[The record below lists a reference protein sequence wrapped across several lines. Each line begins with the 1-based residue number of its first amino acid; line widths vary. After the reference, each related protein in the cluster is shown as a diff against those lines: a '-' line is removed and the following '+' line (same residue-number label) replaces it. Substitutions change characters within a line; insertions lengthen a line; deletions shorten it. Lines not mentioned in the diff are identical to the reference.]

1 VTEGEAYDELCAYTL
16 SHGDAQFIHQHVVDA
31 WTAQHA
37 DARTKPLGL
46 TFALVGLYL
55 AVEKNVSG
63 REVQRAH
70 MRLARRKRAWPSF
83 ELPKSR
89 GAMTAL
95 DVMDAPAGPQR
106 DAAIRAW
113 CAAVWAPFSAQRAKV
128 QALLA
133 EQ

>member
-16 SHGDAQFIHQHVVDA
+16 SHGDPQFIHQHVVDA
-31 WTAQHA
+31 WAAQHA
-37 DARTKPLGL
+37 DERTKPIGL
-46 TFALVGLYL
+46 AFALAGLYL
-55 AVEKNVSG
+55 LLEKNASG
-63 REVQRAH
+63 REIQRTH
-70 MRLARRKRAWPSF
+70 MRLARRKRDWPSF
-83 ELPKSR
+83 ELPESR

-95 DVMDAPAGPQR
+95 DVMAAPAGPQR

-128 QALLA
+128 AALLA